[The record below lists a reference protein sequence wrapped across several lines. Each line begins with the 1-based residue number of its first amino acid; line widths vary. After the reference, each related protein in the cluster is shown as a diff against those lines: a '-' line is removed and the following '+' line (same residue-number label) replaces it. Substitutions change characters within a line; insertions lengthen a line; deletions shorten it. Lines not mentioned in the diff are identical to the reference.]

1 MGNFAISGTGI
12 NTSGNALLGVTG
24 SATIRGRI
32 YDIMIGSR
40 ATPADQTCTYD
51 VARSTTAPTT
61 TSVTPTPL
69 DALQPTHAASVTAW
83 QNGASPIPTK
93 AAILLS
99 VSLNQ
104 RATFRWVAA
113 PGSEL
118 LTTAT
123 TAYGIYIYALTPT
136 TAYIV
141 ETTMLYTE

>member
-1 MGNFAISGTGI
+1 MGNFAISGTGL
-12 NTSGNALLGVTG
+12 NTSGVALLGITG
-24 SATIRGRI
+24 SATIRGRV
-32 YDIMIGSR
+32 YDIIIGSR

-51 VARSTTAPTT
+51 VARSTTVPTAT
-61 TSVTPTPL
+61 TVTPTPL
-69 DALQPTHAASVTAW
+69 DSLQPTHAASVTAW
-83 QNGASPIPTK
+83 QNATTVPTK

-118 LTTAT
+118 QTTPT

-136 TAYIV
+136 PAAYIV